1 MRVEL
6 AALQVS
12 SSPNVKVYPCLAY
25 DSTVQSGM
33 GAGCFTKL
41 SSAARLAAIP
51 YIDPEGVTSESDDE
65 SDVEDEVYRLHY
77 NQVRAM
83 VVWCVGL
90 R

>member
-25 DSTVQSGM
+25 EVTAQSGV

-41 SSAARLAAIP
+41 SSAACLAAIP
-51 YIDPEGVTSESDDE
+51 YTDPEGVMSDSDNE
-65 SDVEDEVYRLHY
+65 SDVDDEVYRLHY
-77 NQVRAM
+77 NQVRAL